1 MTTYNEITVK
11 CNNCGKIYEI
21 LVLMSYNSNSGTL
34 LDNPEEC
41 PRWEIIDYEFPIKDR
56 EWNLNSLG
64 RNLQRLNSY
73 SQIFYVTDYCIY
85 HAIKSNFIFYLTL
98 PDP

>member
-41 PRWEIIDYEFPIKDR
+41 PRCERIDYEFPIKDKK
-56 EWNLNSLG
+56 W
-64 RNLQRLNSY
+64 
-73 SQIFYVTDYCIY
+73 D
-85 HAIKSNFIFYLTL
+85 
-98 PDP
+98 